1 MTWRSVLPVIL
12 CLTLASAAGEDAP
25 TLESGVGAERYN
37 EIGRA
42 LVDELKGWGKA
53 FIKGDL
59 ATLSSAVA
67 QAPCVGPARAAHSL
81 TPPLEA
87 WTVGAGEPLELA
99 AFWETWRARWAHVDE
114 VLFKLDRIE
123 AVADSGAIE
132 ARARLEVVGE
142 GADGRRLLESFV
154 VGGTW
159 RERVGESPLPE
170 ALRVE
175 GGQGC
180 AGPGDLLVDEAP
192 ARGIS
197 FMGRPDSRFLPP
209 SKDLRYQ
216 VIRHA
221 VGGASAGDIDG
232 DGYDDLLLTSGE
244 GLRLFR
250 CDAEGRFHDVTAEAG
265 LGGLRHVNVG
275 LFADFDNDG
284 DADLF
289 LGKFYGRNQLFR
301 NDGKGAFTDV
311 TEASGLAQDD
321 MTAVACALDADGDG
335 LLDLYLGRFLDARS
349 EVPDAILYSRNGAPN
364 RLYKGLGGLRF
375 EDVSEA
381 SGADDAGLTLG
392 VGAADY
398 DGDGDQ
404 DLYLSNDYGRNVFLE
419 NQGDGTF
426 VDRALDNGT
435 LAISGGM
442 SVGWGDVDGDGR
454 LDIYVSSIRSN
465 QRWFSEDVN
474 IRRYVLNI
482 VQSQRRDRLQALF
495 LDMRKHLGED
505 WDQVGKRSLAGN
517 YLLRQ
522 TQDGVF
528 EDVSWEAGARPPG
541 WYWSSG
547 FYDVDNDGRQD
558 VLAINGWITGKLQDD
573 L

>member
-1 MTWRSVLPVIL
+1 MTARACAALLWIAATL
-12 CLTLASAAGEDAP
+12 CLAEDAP
-25 TLESGVGAERYN
+25 QLAEGVDVPHYN
-37 EIGRA
+37 QIGRD
-42 LVDELKGWGKA
+42 LVGQLGGWGKA
-53 FIKGDL
+53 FVKGDL

-67 QAPCVGPARAAHSL
+67 DVPCVGPARAAL
-81 TPPLEA
+81 ELAPPLSA
-87 WTVGAGEPLELA
+87 WTVGPGAELPLE
-99 AFWETWRARWAHVDE
+99 AFWSTWRARWKTVDE

-123 AVADSGAIE
+123 EVSADGWIE
-132 ARARLEVVGE
+132 ARARFEVVGE
-142 GADGRRLLESFV
+142 GAEGGRLLESFV
-154 VGGTW
+154 VGGRW
-159 RERVGESPLPE
+159 RERPGESPLPA

-175 GGQGC
+175 GGQG
-180 AGPGDLLVDEAP
+180 ASGPGDLLVDEAA

-197 FMGRPDSRFLPP
+197 FFGRPDSRFLPP
-209 SKDLRYQ
+209 SKALRYQ

-232 DGYDDLLLTSGE
+232 DGFDDLLLTSGE

-250 CDAEGRFHDVTAEAG
+250 CSPAGQFSDVTDAAG
-265 LGGLRHVNVG
+265 LGGLKHVNVG

-289 LGKFYGRNQLFR
+289 LGRFYGANQLFQ
-301 NDGKGAFTDV
+301 NDGAGRFTDV
-311 TEASGLAQDD
+311 TAASGLEADD

-335 LLDLYLGRFLDARS
+335 LLDLYLGRFLDAKT
-349 EVPDAILYSRNGAPN
+349 EVPDAILYTRNGAKN
-364 RLYKGLGGLRF
+364 RLYRGKGGLAF
-375 EDVSEA
+375 EDVSAA
-381 SGADDAGLTLG
+381 SGADDEGLTLG

-398 DGDGDQ
+398 DEDGDQ
-404 DLYLSNDYGRNVFLE
+404 DLYLSNDYGRNVFLQ

-426 VDRALDNGT
+426 RDVALDNGT

-442 SVGWGDVDGDGR
+442 SVAWGDVDGDAK
-454 LDIYVSSIRSN
+454 LDLYVSSIRSN

-482 VQSQRRDRLQALF
+482 VQSQRRERLQALF

-517 YLLRQ
+517 YLMRQ
-522 TQDGVF
+522 TEGGRF

-547 FYDVDNDGRQD
+547 FHDLDNDGRVD
-558 VLAINGWITGKLQDD
+558 VLAINGWITGKEKDD